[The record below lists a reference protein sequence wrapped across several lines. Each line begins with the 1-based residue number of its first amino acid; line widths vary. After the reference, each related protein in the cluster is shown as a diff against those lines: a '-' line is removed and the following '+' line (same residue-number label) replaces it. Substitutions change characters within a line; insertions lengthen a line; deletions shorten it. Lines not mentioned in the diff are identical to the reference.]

1 MTHVSSTRISSGGTP
16 GGPAE
21 SSRAQSR
28 PPEELAPNRMP
39 TSTNSFS
46 KIVAVPEEHHGAIVS
61 DPPIPAERRFRFRYP
76 LNLSVRFRFLS
87 GTFSFS
93 GAGRTVNV
101 SSRGVLVVSQHLISQ
116 QEISVPARV
125 EMSIEWPS
133 LLDGR
138 IPLQLF
144 AVGLVLRRGA
154 SDFAATF
161 ERYQFRTM
169 RRSSQPPAQ
178 VGGEVIEW
186 SPSKFALFD

>member
-1 MTHVSSTRISSGGTP
+1 MTPASSTRIIGGTP

-28 PPEELAPNRMP
+28 PPEELAPDRMP

-46 KIVAVPEEHHGAIVS
+46 EIVPVPEEHRGAIVS
-61 DPPIPAERRFRFRYP
+61 GRLIPAERRFRFRYP
-76 LNLSVRFRFLS
+76 LNLSVRFRLLY
-87 GTFSFS
+87 GTSSFA

-169 RRSSQPPAQ
+169 RSSSQRPARL
-178 VGGEVIEW
+178 GGDAVE
-186 SPSKFALFD
+186 

>member
-1 MTHVSSTRISSGGTP
+1 
-16 GGPAE
+16 
-21 SSRAQSR
+21 
-28 PPEELAPNRMP
+28 MP
-39 TSTNSFS
+39 SPTNSFD
-46 KIVAVPEEHHGAIVS
+46 KILSVLGETHGAIVS
-61 DPPIPAERRFRFRYP
+61 NQPIPAERRLRFRYP

-87 GTFSFS
+87 GPSKLS

-101 SSRGVLVVSQHLISQ
+101 SSRGVLVVSEQLISQ
-116 QEISVPARV
+116 PKIDVRARV

-169 RRSSQPPAQ
+169 RSSKQPPAR
-178 VGGEVIEW
+178 VGGDVIEW
-186 SPSKFALFD
+186 PPSKVKSFD